1 MYQYNPNHA
10 FYRLKHLSNKPER
23 KTPTMAFW
31 FGITSL
37 VRPIAL
43 ERSIPQTR
51 VLALAEQRPRTS
63 QQPSQLLYS
72 PTELRTTPWRLK
84 TLAHGVRGSDAGC
97 NITLRDRERY
107 RFLECSGR
115 RGERLLLRTS
125 VERLR
130 DTGVYCITGTGYEW
144 MAMGMED
151 DGRGCKWIRS

>member
-1 MYQYNPNHA
+1 MNQYNPNHA
-10 FYRLKHLSNKPER
+10 FYRLKHLSPA
-23 KTPTMAFW
+23 MAFW
-31 FGITSL
+31 LGITSL

-51 VLALAEQRPRTS
+51 VLALAEQRLSLVRSS
-63 QQPSQLLYS
+63 QQPSQLLLYS

-84 TLAHGVRGSDAGC
+84 TLAHGVRGTDAGC

-115 RGERLLLRTS
+115 SGERLLLRTS

-144 MAMGMED
+144 MAIGMED